1 MIKKTHL
8 HSTMPFYLLFI
19 AGIVDAIGFIH
30 LKNGLFISFMSG
42 NTTHVGILL
51 TSGNVPQA
59 WHYIGVILLFVFGA
73 AVGEAIALA
82 NRPFYR
88 STIMALVSAT
98 LIITLCVEPIYSPI
112 VTNFLLSFAMGVQNI
127 ALRLT
132 IEKAT
137 ALTYVTGFLV
147 NTGRSIAMLLMGK
160 GTSSTFFRHFNS
172 WLAIFIGAIVGT
184 QVMDY
189 SFRYALIVPIVL
201 TLIAS
206 GILFWTHEVEDD

>member
-1 MIKKTHL
+1 
-8 HSTMPFYLLFI
+8 MPFYLLFI

-30 LKNGLFISFMSG
+30 LKNGLVISFMSG
-42 NTTHVGILL
+42 NTTRVGILL
-51 TSGNVPQA
+51 TSGNMRQA

-73 AVGEAIALA
+73 AIGEAVALA
-82 NRPFYR
+82 NKPFYR

-112 VTNFLLSFAMGVQNI
+112 VTNFLLSFAMGVQKI

-137 ALTYVTGFLV
+137 ALTYVTGFLG

-160 GTSSTFFRHFNS
+160 GTMLSFFP
-172 WLAIFIGAIVGT
+172 
-184 QVMDY
+184 
-189 SFRYALIVPIVL
+189 SFQFMVSYIYRRNCWYTCDGL
-201 TLIAS
+201 
-206 GILFWTHEVEDD
+206 LFPLRLNCSYYY

>member
-1 MIKKTHL
+1 MIKKKHL

-51 TSGNVPQA
+51 TSGNTPQA
-59 WHYIGVILLFVFGA
+59 WHYIGVIILFVVGA
-73 AVGEAIALA
+73 AVGEAIAIA
-82 NRPFYR
+82 NKPFYR
-88 STIMALVSAT
+88 SMIMALVTLVLSAT
-98 LIITLCVEPIYSPI
+98 LFVEPIAKPI
-112 VTNFLLSFAMGVQNI
+112 VTNFFLSFAMGIQNI

-132 IEKAT
+132 IEKST

-147 NTGRSIAMLLMGK
+147 NTGRSIAMLFMGE
-160 GTSSTFFRHFNS
+160 GDRSTFFRHFS
-172 WLAIFIGAIVGT
+172 LWLSIFLGAIAGT

-189 SFRYALIVPIVL
+189 SFRYALLVPIIL
-201 TLIAS
+201 SLIAT
-206 GILFWTHEVEDD
+206 GILFWTHEIADD